1 MRVSRLENLSSEIL
15 EINLVGGSVIKLPS
29 GGILEKI
36 DVVNINELR
45 NKASVILDLSEIN
58 ERQIGT
64 NSKRL
69 DD

>member
-45 NKASVILDLSEIN
+45 NKASVIFDLSEIN